1 MEGFELIATGLWS
14 IVPPILALVLALI
27 TKEVYS
33 SLTIGVFTGM
43 IIYQFTL
50 NGVGGEQLV
59 ASFTMVPQMM
69 AEQIAGNGP
78 PSSRRCSAS
87 SSSWTTTST
96 ASLWAPSCAR

>member
-1 MEGFELIATGLWS
+1 MEGFDLIATGLWS

-33 SLTIGVFTGM
+33 SLTVGVFTGM
-43 IIYQFTL
+43 VIYQFTL

-69 AEQIAGNGP
+69 AEQIAGNGALLLFLRFWERLLW
-78 PSSRRCSAS
+78 SSPRPA
-87 SSSWTTTST
+87 
-96 ASLWAPSCAR
+96 APVPMRSG